1 MKSKKKK
8 DDPGTP
14 AKTALSSEYDAESG
28 LAANPDKESSAGGLS
43 RSSSK
48 KSSKLKKSK
57 NATGAPSRR
66 RFSIRNWIFN
76 NPIFPPPFGNSG
88 GRTTVTERYTPTA
101 TSTAGPSGSSRNTSR
116 KSENSVPDS
125 SWRDNVSSYS
135 QGQAEVRFDLTK
147 FLPDVKTIFL
157 LYRERYLNVRYVWV
171 TIPLTNSP
179 CYAIVPTSFAW
190 NVCILTPNWR
200 FKKEELTLNARSVQ
214 NLFILTVSI
223 FTGHKI
229 RYIISSGQ
237 CQCGCELSD

>member
-14 AKTALSSEYDAESG
+14 AKTALNSEYDAESG

-101 TSTAGPSGSSRNTSR
+101 TTTAGPSGSSRNTSR

-135 QGQAEVRFDLTK
+135 QGPAEVRFDLTRL
-147 FLPDVKTIFL
+147 LPDVKQYF
-157 LYRERYLNVRYVWV
+157 
-171 TIPLTNSP
+171 
-179 CYAIVPTSFAW
+179 C
-190 NVCILTPNWR
+190 
-200 FKKEELTLNARSVQ
+200 
-214 NLFILTVSI
+214 
-223 FTGHKI
+223 FTG
-229 RYIISSGQ
+229 SVT
-237 CQCGCELSD
+237 